1 MQVAQMGIVIVQAK
15 RLWNIR
21 MNVQPVEYFKSGRHN
36 LWRIWSLSSLESSV
50 KIERVLWIFL
60 NCHQTNSSRSWKGP
74 MKKIQL
80 HGRTKT
86 IKMLAQ
92 IAAAHFRAQLKDVI
106 GEWNRN
112 IWVLCFLHIK
122 MLSNWNSIK
131 KSYFHDSFS
140 PTFCAHKFKF
150 YWSFHKKDA
159 LLFNLNFI

>member
-1 MQVAQMGIVIVQAK
+1 MWLYEIMKVSVFPSHIV
-15 RLWNIR
+15 
-21 MNVQPVEYFKSGRHN
+21 NVFMKFEN
-36 LWRIWSLSSLESSV
+36 
-50 KIERVLWIFL
+50 IERVLLIFL

-86 IKMLAQ
+86 IKMLVQ
-92 IAAAHFRAQLKDVI
+92 TAAAHFRAQLKDVI
-106 GEWNRN
+106 EEWNRS
-112 IWVLCFLHIK
+112 IWVLCFLHLQ
-122 MLSNWNSIK
+122 MLSRWNSIK

-150 YWSFHKKDA
+150 YWNFHRKDA